1 MLEQLDV
8 LEGARDAGA
17 GDPVRRQ
24 RGDIGAVE
32 QQPALGRVVDA
43 ADQVEHRGL
52 AGAIRP
58 DDGEDLAAGDVE
70 TDPVDGADAA
80 EADGEAVGPATRGQ
94 RSEERRVWTGCVS
107 QWRYRGSRE
116 HSKK

>member
-8 LEGARDAGA
+8 LEGARDAEA

-32 QQPALGRVVDA
+32 HQPALGRAVVA

-52 AGAIRP
+52 AGTVRP
-58 DDGEDLAAGDVE
+58 DDGEAIAFGNVK

-80 EADGEAVGPATRGQ
+80 DSDGETVGLEQRGHRTRSDLVAGLWIWQVACLLSGQ
-94 RSEERRVWTGCVS
+94 SAS
-107 QWRYRGSRE
+107 
-116 HSKK
+116 